1 MADKQEKQNSNVG
14 RPTKY
19 PGKRRDK
26 PVQVALT
33 DQALEALDA
42 GCVRTGYSK
51 AVYIESLIRAED
63 ERHIRPKGYAKR

>member
-1 MADKQEKQNSNVG
+1 MAEKQNGEVRHVG
-14 RPTKY
+14 RPTMF

-33 DQALEALDA
+33 DEALQALEA

-63 ERHIRPKGYAKR
+63 EKHIRPKGYARR